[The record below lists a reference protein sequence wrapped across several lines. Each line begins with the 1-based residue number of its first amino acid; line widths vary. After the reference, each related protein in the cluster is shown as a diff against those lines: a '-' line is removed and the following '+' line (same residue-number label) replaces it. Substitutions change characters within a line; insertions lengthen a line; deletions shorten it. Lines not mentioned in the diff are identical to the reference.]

1 MSAMSRL
8 ALEVADTG
16 IPVEWVYAWLES
28 HEGTWDEAFIY
39 VNVAGVCECCG
50 VSMAD

>member
-16 IPVEWVYAWLES
+16 IPVEFVYAWLES
-28 HEGTWDEAFIY
+28 HEGTWDEAFLY
-39 VNVAGVCECCG
+39 LDLAGVCACCG
-50 VSMAD
+50 ESVV